1 MAPGKGGI
9 LETKNVV
16 VLIGRLTK
24 APQLKYLDN
33 GTPVSNFSIAVNRSV
48 RQANGSFSD
57 ELDGFFDCELYGG
70 QAISAAEEFTKGS
83 EVCVV
88 GSLLQRKFQSK
99 GDNPR
104 TISRIEIRVRSIAA
118 PLKVMR
124 TDDVASSA
132 HAPAPQPA

>member
-1 MAPGKGGI
+1 M
-9 LETKNVV
+9 ETKNVV

-24 APQLKYLDN
+24 APQLKYLDS
-33 GTPVSNFSIAVNRSV
+33 GSPVANFSIAVNRSV
-48 RQANGSFSD
+48 RQPNGSFTD

-70 QAISAAEEFTKGS
+70 QAITAAETFDKGA

-88 GSLLQRKFQSK
+88 GSLLQKKFQSK

-118 PLKVMR
+118 PLKVAKL
-124 TDDVASSA
+124 DDAP
-132 HAPAPQPA
+132 APAPQPA

>member
-1 MAPGKGGI
+1 

-24 APQLKYLDN
+24 APALKYLDS
-33 GTPVSNFSIAVNRSV
+33 GSPVANFSIAVNRSV

-70 QAISAAEEFTKGS
+70 QAITAAETFDKGS
-83 EVCVV
+83 EACVV
-88 GSLLQRKFQSK
+88 GSLLQKKFQSK

-118 PLKVMR
+118 PLKVAKL
-124 TDDVASSA
+124 DDAPA
-132 HAPAPQPA
+132 PTQAPAPQPA